1 MPVRL
6 PVDDDE
12 RKGKVWVDTERGVFY
27 YESFH

>member
-1 MPVRL
+1 
-6 PVDDDE
+6 VDDDE